1 MAASVRL
8 SAGQGDSVS
17 LRGTEVTFKVKS
29 DQARGM
35 SCTEWAAAP
44 GFDTGLHVHERLE
57 ETWYILDGQLEF
69 RLGDETFDASV
80 GACVFVPPHVPH
92 AFANRGRA
100 PAKFLLMTSPST
112 HDRYFIELAEILGRS
127 GPPDSD
133 AIAALRTTYD
143 TRQLSSLAT
152 APQPPQSAA
161 GRGQSTT

>member
-29 DQARGM
+29 DHAEGV
-35 SCTEWAAAP
+35 SCTEWVAAP

-69 RLGDETFDASV
+69 RLGEETFDASA

-92 AFANRGRA
+92 AFANRSQA

-133 AIAALRTTYD
+133 AIAALRAKYD
-143 TRQLSSLAT
+143 TRQLSSLVA
-152 APQPPQSAA
+152 AAEPPQSAA
-161 GRGQSTT
+161 PG

>member
-1 MAASVRL
+1 MAATVRL

-29 DQARGM
+29 DQAESV
-35 SCTEWAAAP
+35 SCTEWVAAP

-57 ETWYILDGQLEF
+57 ETWYVLDGQLEF
-69 RLGDETFDASV
+69 QLGEETFDASA

-92 AFANRGRA
+92 AFANRVQA

-112 HDRYFIELAEILGRS
+112 HDGYFIELAEILARS

-133 AIAALRTTYD
+133 AIAALRAKYD
-143 TRQLSSLAT
+143 TRQLSALAT
-152 APQPPQSAA
+152 AAEPPRSAV
-161 GRGQSTT
+161 R